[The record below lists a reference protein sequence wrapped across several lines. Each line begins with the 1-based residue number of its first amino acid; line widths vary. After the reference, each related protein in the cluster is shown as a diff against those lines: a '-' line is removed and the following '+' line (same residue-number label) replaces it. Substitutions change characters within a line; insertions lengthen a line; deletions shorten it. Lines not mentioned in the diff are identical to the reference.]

1 MENYYTLEDNMS
13 KYFEYVK
20 LNLERTTQGLLT
32 NKLNFVYADNG
43 SIVPKNK
50 TYSVYYLT
58 DKSKLYFTNLITSKY
73 VRQLIRV
80 NDFDLYEQYTNITS
94 VNREVYPSNI
104 TLDVTD
110 KEYTKGVIKRY
121 FVKKA
126 NDVNAKVFE
135 ISKED
140 FNKDLT
146 LYDKIKLDW
155 IISGLKENVILGN
168 LKTIDFNEKLFKGIN
183 KILFPLQYW
192 RPSKDTPVTL
202 EKKLSLLKKT

>member
-1 MENYYTLEDNMS
+1 MS
-13 KYFEYVK
+13 DIFESIK
-20 LNLERTTQGLLT
+20 LNLERTIQGLIT
-32 NKLNFVYADNG
+32 KKSEFIYVDNG
-43 SIVPKNK
+43 SFVPENK
-50 TYSVYYLT
+50 TYSAYYLT
-58 DKSKLYFTNLITSKY
+58 DKSKLYFTNLITSNY

-110 KEYTKGVIKRY
+110 KDYTKGVINRY

-155 IISGLKENVILGN
+155 IISGAKNQVIVENRIAINSGAKQFKELR
-168 LKTIDFNEKLFKGIN
+168 
-183 KILFPLQYW
+183 KILSPLQYW

>member
-1 MENYYTLEDNMS
+1 MS
-13 KYFEYVK
+13 DIFESIK
-20 LNLERTTQGLLT
+20 LNLERTIQGLIT
-32 NKLNFVYADNG
+32 KKSEFIYVDNG
-43 SIVPKNK
+43 SFVPENK
-50 TYSVYYLT
+50 TYSAYYLT

-73 VRQLIRV
+73 VRELIRV
-80 NDFDLYEQYTNITS
+80 KDFDLYEQYTTIKST
-94 VNREVYPSNI
+94 NREIYPSNI

-110 KEYTKGVIKRY
+110 KDYTKGVINRY

-155 IISGLKENVILGN
+155 IISGAKNQVIVENRIAINSGAKQFKELR
-168 LKTIDFNEKLFKGIN
+168 
-183 KILFPLQYW
+183 KILSPLQYW
-192 RPSKDTPVTL
+192 RPSKDSPVTL

>member
-1 MENYYTLEDNMS
+1 MS

-50 TYSVYYLT
+50 TYSAYYLT
-58 DKSKLYFTNLITSKY
+58 DKSKLYFTNLITSNS
-73 VRQLIRV
+73 VRQLLRV
-80 NDFDLYEQYTNITS
+80 KDFDLYEQYTNITS
-94 VNREVYPSNI
+94 VNRELYPSNI

-110 KEYTKGVIKRY
+110 KDYVKGVIKRY

-126 NDVNAKVFE
+126 NDINAKVFE

-140 FNKDLT
+140 YNKKLT
-146 LYDKIKLDW
+146 LYNKIKFNW
-155 IISGLKENVILGN
+155 IISGIKEDVRSQNRI
-168 LKTIDFNEKLFKGIN
+168 TIKNIEQTFKGIN
-183 KILFPLQYW
+183 KILIPLQYW

>member
-1 MENYYTLEDNMS
+1 MS
-13 KYFEYVK
+13 DIFEAIK
-20 LNLERTTQGLLT
+20 LNLERTIQGLIT
-32 NKLNFVYADNG
+32 KKSEFIYVDNG
-43 SIVPKNK
+43 SFVPENK
-50 TYSVYYLT
+50 TYSAYYLT
-58 DKSKLYFTNLITSKY
+58 DKSKLYFTNLITSNY

-110 KEYTKGVIKRY
+110 KDYTKGVINRY

-155 IISGLKENVILGN
+155 IISGAKNQVIVENRIAINSGAKQFKELR
-168 LKTIDFNEKLFKGIN
+168 
-183 KILFPLQYW
+183 KILSPLQYW

>member
-1 MENYYTLEDNMS
+1 MS
-13 KYFEYVK
+13 DIFESIK
-20 LNLERTTQGLLT
+20 LNLERTIQGLIT
-32 NKLNFVYADNG
+32 KKSEFIYVDNG
-43 SIVPKNK
+43 SFVPENK
-50 TYSVYYLT
+50 TYSAYYLT
-58 DKSKLYFTNLITSKY
+58 DKSKLYFTNLITSNY

-110 KEYTKGVIKRY
+110 KDYTKGVINRY

-155 IISGLKENVILGN
+155 IISGAKNQVIVENRIAINSGAKQFKELR
-168 LKTIDFNEKLFKGIN
+168 
-183 KILFPLQYW
+183 KILSPLQYW

-202 EKKLSLLKKT
+202 EKKLSLLKTN

>member
-1 MENYYTLEDNMS
+1 MS
-13 KYFEYVK
+13 DIFESIK
-20 LNLERTTQGLLT
+20 LNLERTIQGLIT
-32 NKLNFVYADNG
+32 KKSEFIYVDNG
-43 SIVPKNK
+43 SFVPENK
-50 TYSVYYLT
+50 TYSAYYLT
-58 DKSKLYFTNLITSKY
+58 DKSKLYFTNLITSNY

-80 NDFDLYEQYTNITS
+80 KDFDLYEQYTTIKST
-94 VNREVYPSNI
+94 NREIYPSNI

-110 KEYTKGVIKRY
+110 KDYTKGFVVRY

-155 IISGLKENVILGN
+155 IISGAKNQVIVENRIAINSGAKQFKELR
-168 LKTIDFNEKLFKGIN
+168 
-183 KILFPLQYW
+183 KILSPLQYW

>member
-1 MENYYTLEDNMS
+1 MS

-20 LNLERTTQGLLT
+20 LNLERTTQGLLA
-32 NKLNFVYADNG
+32 NKSNFVYADNG
-43 SIVPKNK
+43 SIVPENK

-73 VRQLIRV
+73 VRELIRV
-80 NDFDLYEQYTNITS
+80 KDFDLYEQYTTIKST
-94 VNREVYPSNI
+94 NREIYPSNI

-110 KEYTKGVIKRY
+110 KDYTKGVINRY

-155 IISGLKENVILGN
+155 IISGAKNQVIVENRIAINSGAKQFKELR
-168 LKTIDFNEKLFKGIN
+168 
-183 KILFPLQYW
+183 KILSPLQYW

>member
-1 MENYYTLEDNMS
+1 MS
-13 KYFEYVK
+13 DIFESIK
-20 LNLERTTQGLLT
+20 LNLERTIQGLIT
-32 NKLNFVYADNG
+32 KKSEFIYVDNG
-43 SIVPKNK
+43 SFVPENK
-50 TYSVYYLT
+50 TYSAYYLT
-58 DKSKLYFTNLITSKY
+58 DKSKLYFTNLITSNY

-80 NDFDLYEQYTNITS
+80 NDFDLYEQYTAIKST
-94 VNREVYPSNI
+94 NREVYPSNI

-110 KEYTKGVIKRY
+110 KDYTKGVINRY

-155 IISGLKENVILGN
+155 IISGAKNQVIVENRIAINSGAKQFKELR
-168 LKTIDFNEKLFKGIN
+168 
-183 KILFPLQYW
+183 KILSPLQHW

>member
-1 MENYYTLEDNMS
+1 MS
-13 KYFEYVK
+13 DIFESIK
-20 LNLERTTQGLLT
+20 LNLERTIQGLIT
-32 NKLNFVYADNG
+32 KKSEFIYVDNG
-43 SIVPKNK
+43 SFVPENK
-50 TYSVYYLT
+50 TYSAYYLT
-58 DKSKLYFTNLITSKY
+58 DKSKLYFTNLITSNY

-80 NDFDLYEQYTNITS
+80 NDFDLYEQYTAIKST
-94 VNREVYPSNI
+94 NREVYPSNI

-110 KEYTKGVIKRY
+110 KDYTKGVINRY

-155 IISGLKENVILGN
+155 IISGAKNQVIVENRIAINSGAKQFKELR
-168 LKTIDFNEKLFKGIN
+168 
-183 KILFPLQYW
+183 KILSPLQYW

-202 EKKLSLLKKT
+202 EKKLSLLKTN

>member
-1 MENYYTLEDNMS
+1 MS
-13 KYFEYVK
+13 DIFESIK
-20 LNLERTTQGLLT
+20 LNLERTIQGLIT
-32 NKLNFVYADNG
+32 KKSEFIYVDNG
-43 SIVPKNK
+43 SFVPENK
-50 TYSVYYLT
+50 TYSAYYLT
-58 DKSKLYFTNLITSKY
+58 DKSKLYFTNLITSNY

-110 KEYTKGVIKRY
+110 KDYTKGVINRY

-155 IISGLKENVILGN
+155 IISGAKNQVIVENRIAINSGAKQFKELR
-168 LKTIDFNEKLFKGIN
+168 

-192 RPSKDTPVTL
+192 RPSKDVPVTL
-202 EKKLSLLKKT
+202 EKKLSLLKTN

>member
-1 MENYYTLEDNMS
+1 MS

-50 TYSVYYLT
+50 TYSAYYLT
-58 DKSKLYFTNLITSKY
+58 DKSKLYFTNLITSNY

-110 KEYTKGVIKRY
+110 KDYTKGVINRY

-135 ISKED
+135 ISEED

-155 IISGLKENVILGN
+155 IISGLKEDVILGN

-183 KILFPLQYW
+183 KILIPLQYW

>member
-1 MENYYTLEDNMS
+1 MS
-13 KYFEYVK
+13 DIFESIK
-20 LNLERTTQGLLT
+20 LNLERTIQGLIT
-32 NKLNFVYADNG
+32 KKSEFIYVDNG
-43 SIVPKNK
+43 SFVPENK
-50 TYSVYYLT
+50 TYSAYYLT
-58 DKSKLYFTNLITSKY
+58 DKSKLYFTNLITSNY

-110 KEYTKGVIKRY
+110 KDYTKGVINRY

-155 IISGLKENVILGN
+155 IISGAKNQVIVENRIAINSGAKQFKELR
-168 LKTIDFNEKLFKGIN
+168 
-183 KILFPLQYW
+183 KILSPLQHW

-202 EKKLSLLKKT
+202 EKKLSLLKTN

>member
-1 MENYYTLEDNMS
+1 MS
-13 KYFEYVK
+13 DIFESIK

-32 NKLNFVYADNG
+32 KKSNFVYADNG
-43 SIVPKNK
+43 SIVPENK
-50 TYSVYYLT
+50 TYSAYYLT

-73 VRQLIRV
+73 VRELIRV
-80 NDFDLYEQYTNITS
+80 KDFDLYEQYTTIKST
-94 VNREVYPSNI
+94 NREIYPSNI

-110 KEYTKGVIKRY
+110 KDYTKGVINRY

-155 IISGLKENVILGN
+155 IISGAKNQVIVENRIAINSGAKQFKELR
-168 LKTIDFNEKLFKGIN
+168 
-183 KILFPLQYW
+183 KILSPLQYW

-202 EKKLSLLKKT
+202 EKKLSLLKTN

>member
-1 MENYYTLEDNMS
+1 MS
-13 KYFEYVK
+13 DIFESIK
-20 LNLERTTQGLLT
+20 LNLERTIQGLIT
-32 NKLNFVYADNG
+32 KKSEFIYVDNG
-43 SIVPKNK
+43 SFVPENK
-50 TYSVYYLT
+50 TYSAYYLT
-58 DKSKLYFTNLITSKY
+58 DKSKLYFTNLITSNY

-110 KEYTKGVIKRY
+110 KDYTKGVINRY

-155 IISGLKENVILGN
+155 IISGAKNQVIVENRIAINSGAKQFKELR
-168 LKTIDFNEKLFKGIN
+168 
-183 KILFPLQYW
+183 KILSPLQYW
-192 RPSKDTPVTL
+192 RPSKDSPVTL

>member
-1 MENYYTLEDNMS
+1 MS

-110 KEYTKGVIKRY
+110 KDYTKGVIKRY

>member
-1 MENYYTLEDNMS
+1 MS
-13 KYFEYVK
+13 DIFESIK
-20 LNLERTTQGLLT
+20 LNLERTIQGLIT
-32 NKLNFVYADNG
+32 KKSEFIYVDNG
-43 SIVPKNK
+43 SFVPENK
-50 TYSVYYLT
+50 TYSAYYLT
-58 DKSKLYFTNLITSKY
+58 DKSKLYFTNLITSNY

-110 KEYTKGVIKRY
+110 KDYTKGVINRY

-155 IISGLKENVILGN
+155 IISGAKNQVIVENRIAINSGAKQFKELR
-168 LKTIDFNEKLFKGIN
+168 
-183 KILFPLQYW
+183 KILSPLQHW

>member
-1 MENYYTLEDNMS
+1 MS
-13 KYFEYVK
+13 DIFESIK
-20 LNLERTTQGLLT
+20 LNLERTIQGLIT
-32 NKLNFVYADNG
+32 KKSEFIYVDNG
-43 SIVPKNK
+43 SFVPENK
-50 TYSVYYLT
+50 TYSAYYLT
-58 DKSKLYFTNLITSKY
+58 DKSKLYFTNLITSNY

-80 NDFDLYEQYTNITS
+80 KDFDLYEQYTNITS

-110 KEYTKGVIKRY
+110 KDYTKGVINRY

-155 IISGLKENVILGN
+155 IISGAKNQVIVENRIAINSGAKQFKELR
-168 LKTIDFNEKLFKGIN
+168 
-183 KILFPLQYW
+183 KILSPLQHW

>member
-1 MENYYTLEDNMS
+1 MS
-13 KYFEYVK
+13 DIFEAIK
-20 LNLERTTQGLLT
+20 LNLERTIQGLIT
-32 NKLNFVYADNG
+32 KKSEFIYVDNG
-43 SIVPKNK
+43 SFVPENK
-50 TYSVYYLT
+50 TYSAYYLT
-58 DKSKLYFTNLITSKY
+58 DKSKLYFTNLITSNY

-110 KEYTKGVIKRY
+110 KDYTKGVINRY

-155 IISGLKENVILGN
+155 IISGAKNQVIVENRIAINSGAKQFKELR
-168 LKTIDFNEKLFKGIN
+168 
-183 KILFPLQYW
+183 KILSPLQYW
-192 RPSKDTPVTL
+192 RPSKDSPVTL